1 MHTHPNINFIG
12 TECETLAHLLS
23 QVLQTYCSRL
33 NKFLRGATLASFA
46 NDLYEAHI
54 ITTELRDNPV
64 YNTIETQFTE
74 MLSIMGSKEE
84 FEKYCKGFLS
94 ALRSLRGPVEL
105 LSEKLKDEWRNI
117 ASTKLQINLIL

>member
-1 MHTHPNINFIG
+1 M
-12 TECETLAHLLS
+12 
-23 QVLQTYCSRL
+23 LQTYCGHL

-74 MLSIMGSKEE
+74 MLSIMENKEE

-94 ALRSLRGPVEL
+94 ALRNLRGPVEL
-105 LSEKLKDEWRNI
+105 ISEKIRDEWKSI
-117 ASTKLQINLIL
+117 ASTELQISLVL